1 MDLAKLDSVSAANAG
16 FEVQLYHPG
25 TKEDLS
31 IFIKVLGKDSDA
43 HEKQFQLQQG
53 RRIDKLAKGGFRT
66 RGASVSPQAVERD
79 ALELLATCT
88 VSWRTAE
95 ADKDDPKVEHVKP
108 VLLLDGEE
116 VPCTRENAVRIY
128 KAYPWIREQVDDAVN
143 DRALFLKR

>member
-1 MDLAKLDSVSAANAG
+1 MDLSKLDSVSAANAG

-25 TKEDLS
+25 TKEDLG

-43 HEKQFQLQQG
+43 HEKLFQMQQG

-66 RGASVSPQAVERD
+66 RGSVSPQAVERD
-79 ALELLATCT
+79 ALELLAACT
-88 VSWRTAE
+88 TSWRTVE
-95 ADKDDPKVEHVKP
+95 EDKDDPKLEHAKP

-116 VPCTRENAVRIY
+116 IPCTRENAVRIY

-143 DRALFLKR
+143 DRANFLKR